1 MVKYMHLKIL
11 LLRFRF
17 AVPVLLPPPSPAGV
31 LCIGRRVLSLM
42 LVFWGQFWELLFHLL
57 FHLRHVLNVIRGDLP
72 RLLNFRVQVIDLLI
86 QRLDLLLLLV
96 ADLGEVV
103 EVLLQLV
110 LGFLRLL
117 KL

>member
-1 MVKYMHLKIL
+1 M
-11 LLRFRF
+11 
-17 AVPVLLPPPSPAGV
+17 
-31 LCIGRRVLSLM
+31 
-42 LVFWGQFWELLFHLL
+42 
-57 FHLRHVLNVIRGDLP
+57 LNVVRGDLP
-72 RLLNFRVQVIDLLI
+72 RLLNFRVQIIDLLI

>member
-1 MVKYMHLKIL
+1 MLTPSCC
-11 LLRFRF
+11 LRQ
-17 AVPVLLPPPSPAGV
+17 VQVIPAGGG
-31 LCIGRRVLSLM
+31 LGIGRQVLSLI

-57 FHLRHVLNVIRGDLP
+57 FHICHVLNVVRGDLP
-72 RLLNFRVQVIDLLI
+72 RLLNFRVQIIDLLI